1 MSVIHSA
8 WSCAPFPG
16 PRPLLRLR
24 LRAGSESSSCY
35 GGHGS
40 QRGRDFT
47 EATQQPEQSRSWD
60 CAPATARW
68 PCMSAPPSRV
78 GRNDGKG
85 SFLPACSFYSPPK
98 GLCIT
103 LMFGTQEVKEC
114 RSSQSGCS
122 IEATYRVERTH
133 ALFRCVLQSCLLHKI
148 DVKSHGLVPSQSK
161 GDVQGREVA
170 MML

>member
-1 MSVIHSA
+1 M
-8 WSCAPFPG
+8 
-16 PRPLLRLR
+16 LRWTWMPER
-24 LRAGSESSSCY
+24 ES
-35 GGHGS
+35 
-40 QRGRDFT
+40 DFT

-60 CAPATARW
+60 CAPATALW
-68 PCMSAPPSRV
+68 PFTSAPSPRV

-114 RSSQSGCS
+114 RSSQSGCI
-122 IEATYRVERTH
+122 IEATYRAERTH

-148 DVKSHGLVPSQSK
+148 DAKSHGLVPSQSK
-161 GDVQGREVA
+161 GDVQGREKA